1 MADQTIR
8 DLRHAVRSLL
18 RDRGFTVTTLAT
30 LALCLAA
37 NAAIFAVVQAVIL
50 RPLPFPEP
58 ERLVTIQN
66 SYPGAG
72 APRADNGVPDYDDRR
87 RETTAFEEI
96 AVYRTSGSTVGGDG
110 GEPERLTS
118 MQATPSFFRILR
130 ASPHRGRL
138 FTDEDGEVGQHEKVL
153 LSYGLWQRMFA
164 GRDAAVGQTLRV
176 NGVVFTVIGVMPADF
191 RFVSNEVQLWT
202 PAAFTPADRADDRR
216 HSNSWQMLARLK
228 RGASIAGGQQQ
239 IDALNTRN
247 LDRFPHFKELLVNA
261 GFHTRVVGFH
271 DDLVSESRGTLW
283 LLWAFAAFVL
293 LIGALNVA
301 NLVSVR
307 ATAQVR
313 ELVTRLALGAS
324 LGSLTRQILTE
335 ALVLTSMGGALGLL
349 LGWWAL
355 RAAPVLGLDALPRG
369 AEISLDGWVAIYTL
383 GLVALV
389 GMLVAIVPVLRLR
402 HVDVAAAIREEGR
415 SGTATRRT
423 LVVRRVLV
431 AGQVAFA
438 LVLLVGAGLLLAS
451 FDRILAIN
459 PGFKAEGVFTGR
471 ISLPLARYADDQT
484 VRAAYDRLLPALRG
498 IPGVTAAGLTGSLPF
513 GGDYSDSV
521 ILAEGYQMAAGES
534 VISPSQVNITE
545 GLIDALGMSV
555 VRGRAFTTA
564 DGQGAPRAV
573 LVDERL
579 AQRFWPGQDPIGRRM
594 FLPSDPNDLLKPPP
608 DDGWLNVVGV
618 VGGVRLRALAEGGG
632 NSGLFGAYY
641 FPIAQVADRGVAIV
655 LRTSQSPESL
665 TSAVRAAVREMDPS
679 VPLFDVRAMASRLDG
694 ALTDRRTPMI
704 LAVSF
709 AAVAL
714 LLAAIGLYGVLAYQ
728 VAQRSREI
736 GIRIALGASAP
747 GIFQMVLREGALV
760 VGAGAVVGLAGA
772 WLLRRTVQGQLYEVD
787 AMDPRVIGAV
797 AVVLGAVALVA
808 CVLPARRA
816 ASTDPAIALAD
827 R

>member
-1 MADQTIR
+1 M
-8 DLRHAVRSLL
+8 
-18 RDRGFTVTTLAT
+18 
-30 LALCLAA
+30 
-37 NAAIFAVVQAVIL
+37 QAVIL

-58 ERLVTIQN
+58 ERLVTIEN
-66 SYPGAG
+66 SYPGVG
-72 APRADNGVPDYDDRR
+72 APKADNGVPDYDDRR

-130 ASPHRGRL
+130 ASPHRGRI
-138 FTDEDGEVGQHEKVL
+138 FTDADGEVGQHEKVL
-153 LSYGLWQRMFA
+153 LSYGLWQRLFA
-164 GRDAAVGQTLRV
+164 GQDSAVGQTLRV
-176 NGVVFTVIGVMPADF
+176 NGVVFTVVGVMPADF

-216 HSNSWQMLARLK
+216 HSNSWRMLARLK
-228 RGASIAGGQQQ
+228 PGASIATGQQQ
-239 IDALNTRN
+239 IDALNARN

-261 GFHTRVVGFH
+261 GFRTHVFGFH
-271 DDLVSESRGTLW
+271 DNLVSESRGTLW
-283 LLWAFAAFVL
+283 LLWAFATFVL

-369 AEISLDGWVAIYTL
+369 AEIGLDGWVAVYTL
-383 GLVALV
+383 GLVAVV
-389 GMLVAIVPVLRLR
+389 GMLVAMVPVLRLR
-402 HVDVAAAIREEGR
+402 NVDVAGAIREEGR

-459 PGFKAEGVFTGR
+459 PGFKADGVFTGR
-471 ISLPLARYADDQT
+471 ISLPVARYADDQA
-484 VRAAYDRLLPALRG
+484 VRAAYDRLLPALRA

-521 ILAEGYQMAAGES
+521 ILAEGYQMAPGES
-534 VISPSQVNITE
+534 VISPSQINITE
-545 GLIDALGMSV
+545 GLVDALGMSV

-564 DGQGAPRAV
+564 DGQGAPRAA

-579 AQRFWPGQDPIGRRM
+579 AQRFWPNQDPIGRRM

-608 DDGWLNVVGV
+608 DDGWLTVVGV
-618 VGGVRLRALAEGGG
+618 VGNVRLRALAEGGG

-641 FPIAQVADRGVAIV
+641 FPIAQVADRGVADRAADV
-655 LRTSQSPESL
+655 
-665 TSAVRAAVREMDPS
+665 AVTGLAHLGRPGRRARDGSVGAAVRRPRHG
-679 VPLFDVRAMASRLDG
+679 LASRRRP
-694 ALTDRRTPMI
+694 DRP
-704 LAVSF
+704 AH
-709 AAVAL
+709 ADDP
-714 LLAAIGLYGVLAYQ
+714 GGV
-728 VAQRSREI
+728 VRGRSRCCWRRSASTACWR
-736 GIRIALGASAP
+736 IRSPSARGRSASAWPWAPALRASSRWCCAKARWWSAP
-747 GIFQMVLREGALV
+747 GPPSGS
-760 VGAGAVVGLAGA
+760 
-772 WLLRRTVQGQLYEVD
+772 
-787 AMDPRVIGAV
+787 
-797 AVVLGAVALVA
+797 
-808 CVLPARRA
+808 PA
-816 ASTDPAIALAD
+816 PG
-827 R
+827 